1 VGRRS
6 HNSHWDSGK
15 RGEASSL
22 GDRKIALCGDDYFM
36 ATYVTEEGR
45 VTCPKCSAILSQ
57 RKLDAWNADPANKK
71 LAIERVIDPKAYTKG
86 SFGGHRYAYKALYG
100 GEHVGYIVMDG
111 GYANTHWLLRI
122 IGLEEKTDTEK
133 LGHGISDGDLKE
145 LDGEKVG
152 RFDHDPYEFNCKE
165 RALLRV
171 PGLFEKKKLRTTAQT
186 IKDRTEW
193 RARLARREAE
203 QEAAENAAAAERTE
217 ALAGLREIRGI
228 NSLSDQARA
237 GLEYAIRKLTP
248 KGDAE

>member
-1 VGRRS
+1 MGRRS
-6 HNSHWDSGK
+6 HNTHWDSGK
-15 RGEASSL
+15 RGEANSL
-22 GDRKIALCGDDYFM
+22 GARKIALCGEDYFM
-36 ATYVTEEGR
+36 ATYATEEGR
-45 VTCPKCSAILSQ
+45 VTCPKCSAILAQ
-57 RKLDAWNADPANKK
+57 RQIDAWNADPANKM

-122 IGLEEKTDTEK
+122 IGLEEKSNEEK
-133 LGHGISDGDLKE
+133 LGTGISNADLKE
-145 LDGEKVG
+145 LAGEKVG
-152 RFDHDPYEFNCKE
+152 SYDYDPHEFNCKE

-171 PGLFEKKKLRTTAQT
+171 PALFEKKKLRTTAQT
-186 IKDRTEW
+186 LKDRDDW
-193 RARLARREAE
+193 RTRVARREAE

-248 KGDAE
+248 KGDGE